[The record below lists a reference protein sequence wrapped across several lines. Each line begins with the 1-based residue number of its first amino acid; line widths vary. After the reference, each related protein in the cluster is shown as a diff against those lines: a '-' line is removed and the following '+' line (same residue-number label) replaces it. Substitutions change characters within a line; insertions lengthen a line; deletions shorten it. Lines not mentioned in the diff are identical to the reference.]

1 MNGAVPLA
9 HFDRGKPFYPL
20 VMQYAM
26 QLVGF
31 KELAVRGAVGGRD
44 VKQAVNK
51 VTGLSDE
58 QSADAANL
66 AANLE
71 KLLGPL
77 ELRSS
82 VRVQPLLVPVDDIAK
97 EVVSNVWFLGNYLLL
112 SAGSVL
118 ILRMSCVRTRPP
130 MTRGLCGSFFAIAG
144 MQRRTGVGSTSNTAS
159 HDGLPSGGLLRSLQ
173 VFKEVH
179 CSRAQTESAFYLQP
193 IRSCSFWTSSKR
205 TQHWPNQALH
215 LTGAARW
222 FS

>member
-31 KELAVRGAVGGRD
+31 KELAVRGAVGGPD

-118 ILRMSCVRTRPP
+118 ILAHELCKDKAAHDTGPLWEFLRHCRHAAAHGGRFNFQHGEPRRPAKWGALEIVA
-130 MTRGLCGSFFAIAG
+130 GLQGSPLFKGAD
-144 MQRRTGVGSTSNTAS
+144 GVGFLSPA
-159 HDGLPSGGLLRSLQ
+159 DPILLLLDI
-173 VFKEVH
+173 E
-179 CSRAQTESAFYLQP
+179 
-193 IRSCSFWTSSKR
+193 
-205 TQHWPNQALH
+205 QAYPAL
-215 LTGAARW
+215 A
-222 FS
+222 